1 MKSLKLFL
9 STDLLYSQNRKE
21 LSMSIVL
28 SSKKVLVIGVAIF
41 IALVMQTESFA
52 DQGWEVITQLPPKR
66 LAFAT
71 AVVGHK
77 VYLIG
82 GSVFEKAKF
91 DRGIL
96 GPYGISTVEVYDT
109 QTNAW
114 QKGTD
119 MPTPRHAAKAAV
131 VNGTIFVFGGWNGP
145 VDFALR
151 KYPVNVEAYNPRTDT
166 WIQKQDMP
174 VPRVDFDIGVVDGK
188 IYLIGG
194 SMRAGGGESLNR
206 VDVYNPITDTWVK
219 GREMPTPRSSL
230 RLAVVGNRIYAI
242 GGLEWRPRV
251 NFGLTVIEEY
261 DATSRQWQKRGDMLD
276 TRDWFK
282 TVVVRDS
289 IYLIG
294 GSIWKGVG
302 FVREY
307 LASVNVYDP
316 QRDAWNDI
324 PAMPMPLT
332 PQGAAVV
339 NGRVYVLGGT
349 GDVGK
354 GLDLFPD
361 VLVYDT
367 GFRAVEAKGKL
378 STRWGKLKAEPQRQH
393 QSP

>member
-21 LSMSIVL
+21 LSMSTVL

-66 LAFAT
+66 GAFAT

-82 GSVFEKAKF
+82 GSVFEKAKR
-91 DRGIL
+91 DKGIL

-166 WIQKQDMP
+166 WVQKQDMP
-174 VPRVDFDIGVVDGK
+174 VPRVDFGIGVVDGK

-194 SMRAGGGESLNR
+194 SMRANREEIDR
-206 VDVYNPITDTWVK
+206 VDVYNPATDTWAK
-219 GREMPTPRSSL
+219 GREMPTPRSNLSV
-230 RLAVVGNRIYAI
+230 AVVGNHIYAI
-242 GGLEWRPRV
+242 GGLAGWPRV

-261 DATSRQWQKRGDMLD
+261 DTTSRQWREKGDMLD

-289 IYLIG
+289 IYIIG

-302 FVREY
+302 FAREY

-316 QRDAWNDI
+316 QRDSWNDI

-339 NGRVYVLGGT
+339 NGRVYVLGGA

-354 GLDLFPD
+354 GWDLFPD
-361 VLVYDT
+361 VVVYDT
-367 GFRAVEAKGKL
+367 GFRAVTTKGKL

-393 QSP
+393 QTP